1 MSTTSSSRAARTLA
15 MAVTASVA
23 VTGIQVAGA
32 DSSPIAPGAAYAADD
47 INPIEKTITVARGQI
62 PKPEDG
68 IANLKNLPEG
78 TTVKWAD
85 NNGLGPDTSK
95 PGVVKGTVLVT
106 YADGTTSDRVTV
118 TVNVRKDSETYTPQ
132 GTNISVDR
140 TDPANARAA
149 IVNIDE
155 LPTGTKFDWDG
166 KAPDTSKPGTY
177 DATVKVTYPDK
188 SVDTV
193 KIKVIVRPDNDI
205 FEPKVRNLTT
215 FTGTLPEAKTAV
227 SNLGALREG
236 TSVAWDEKATPDV
249 SAPGEKTGKIIVT
262 YPDGTVDT
270 KNVKVNVY
278 LSEGTYADLIKA
290 IKEANGDLTD
300 IDYRLGVAEGDIKRI
315 NKTIEQ
321 SGKDLDAVRDAV
333 LDLAKNMP
341 KDMAGTVTKVQSQID
356 DITEILLGMSGE
368 IDHNTELIG
377 KIGPQ
382 VETNRLTI
390 RDNRNLIAEVT
401 ERAGAAEKMLDE
413 HATALDAQE
422 KKLEAQGKDI
432 EAQLRMLKENSKADA
447 ALKQDLE
454 AQKKVIAA
462 NKKAVG
468 EHKKLLDEYKKAID
482 ELVTRAD
489 EMDKRADGFDK
500 QISAIDKRTSALE
513 TSTKTLKDRADNTD
527 KEIKAIKKELSRLD
541 GNDIVTAHRNAD
553 NSLTLVKKNG
563 DKIDIAGINKYGLE
577 KCTSQQGGYLL
588 ALLPVIAIAAPI
600 VTQSALPNLDKQI
613 LAMQQQMGVYHPE
626 VAKFVGDNRAAIAA
640 GIATAALIGV
650 AFVPGL
656 CGDASIIE
664 ALRES
669 RPGNADAADPK
680 TRKTH
685 ELNDKGRWVLKE
697 EAKATKAA
705 DADKADKAKDTAKKD
720 AKATTSAAITP
731 VATTTPKAA

>member
-23 VTGIQVAGA
+23 VTGIQVTGA

-47 INPIEKTITVARGQI
+47 HNPIEKTITIARGQI

-68 IANLKNLPEG
+68 IANAKQLPEG
-78 TTVKWAD
+78 TKLTWVD
-85 NNGLGPDTSK
+85 NDGLGPDTSK
-95 PGVVKGTVLVT
+95 PGTVKGTVLVT
-106 YADGTTSDRVTV
+106 YTDSATQDRVTV
-118 TVNVRKDSETYTPQ
+118 TINVRKDSETYTPQ

-140 TDPANARAA
+140 TDPANPYAA
-149 IVNIDE
+149 IVNLEE
-155 LPTGTKFDWDG
+155 LPAGTKVTWDG

-177 DATVKVTYPDK
+177 DATVKVTYPDD

-193 KIKVIVRPDNDI
+193 KIKVVVRPDNDI
-205 FEPKVRNLTT
+205 FEPTVRNLTT

-236 TSVAWDEKATPDV
+236 TVVAWDENATPDV

-262 YPDGTVDT
+262 YPDGTTDT

-290 IKEANGDLTD
+290 IQDANGDLTD
-300 IDYRLGVAEGDIKRI
+300 IEYRLGLVEGEIDRM
-315 NKTIEQ
+315 NKAIEQ
-321 SGKDLDAVRDAV
+321 SGEDLDVVRNAV

-341 KDMAGTVTKVQSQID
+341 KDISGKVTQVQGQID
-356 DITEILLGMSGE
+356 DITEILLGMSAE
-368 IDHNTELIG
+368 LDHNSELIE
-377 KIGPQ
+377 KFGPQ
-382 VETNRLTI
+382 IETNLLTI
-390 RDNRNLIAEVT
+390 RDNRQMIDALT
-401 ERAGAAEKMLDE
+401 ERAGEAQALLDE
-413 HATALDAQE
+413 HTKALTAQE
-422 KKLEAQGKDI
+422 KKLDAQGKDI
-432 EAQLRMLKENSKADA
+432 EAQLRALQENAKADA

-462 NKKAVG
+462 NKKAVS
-468 EHKKLLDEYKKAID
+468 EHKALLAEYKKAID
-482 ELVTRAD
+482 ELGQRAD

-500 QISAIDKRTSALE
+500 QLGAIDKRTSALE
-513 TSTKTLKDRADNTD
+513 SSTKTLKQRADNTD
-527 KEIKAIKKELSRLD
+527 KEIKEIKQELSRLD

-553 NSLTLVKKNG
+553 NSLTLVKNNG
-563 DKIDIAGINKYGLE
+563 ETIDIAGINKYGLE
-577 KCTSQQGGYLL
+577 KCTSQKGGYLL

-650 AFVPGL
+650 SFVPGL
-656 CGDASIIE
+656 CGDESIIE

-669 RPGNADAADPK
+669 RPGNADAADPA
-680 TRKTH
+680 TRETH

-697 EAKATKAA
+697 EVKTTEQAEDDAVESDKDDKAT
-705 DADKADKAKDTAKKD
+705 
-720 AKATTSAAITP
+720 STP
-731 VATTTPKAA
+731 VTTTTAPKAA